1 VRKGKY
7 MEIFTPPN
15 VIEKR
20 PPGRRPKHSPE
31 YRMMVAKKVVEGAMS
46 FREAAKAFGVSHGS
60 VGAIVR
66 QYKHQGGK
74 VKRNERVS
82 KYKQEVEAYRHQQQ
96 MKDLK
101 LEIADLYL
109 ENLMLKKALEHS
121 LRKKKDDSSVIT
133 SENLDQ
139 LKEDVK

>member
-1 VRKGKY
+1 

-15 VIEKR
+15 VVPKR
-20 PPGRRPKHSPE
+20 PPGRMPKHSPE
-31 YRMMVAKKVVEGAMS
+31 YRMMVARKVVEEGMS
-46 FREAAKAFGVSHGS
+46 YREAASSFGLSHGS
-60 VGAIVR
+60 VSAIVK
-66 QYKHQGGK
+66 QYKHEGSK
-74 VKRNERVS
+74 SKRNERVS
-82 KYKQEVEAYRHQQQ
+82 KYKEEVEAYRHKQQ

-121 LRKKKDDSSVIT
+121 LRTKNDNSSVIT

-139 LKEDVK
+139 LRGDVK

>member
-1 VRKGKY
+1 
-7 MEIFTPPN
+7 
-15 VIEKR
+15 
-20 PPGRRPKHSPE
+20 
-31 YRMMVAKKVVEGAMS
+31 MMVGKKVVEEGMS
-46 FREAAKAFGVSHGS
+46 YREASKTFGLSHGS
-60 VGAIVR
+60 IGAIVK
-66 QYKHQGGK
+66 QYAHEGSKS
-74 VKRNERVS
+74 KRNERNS
-82 KYKQEVEAYRHQQQ
+82 KYKKEVEAYRSQQQ